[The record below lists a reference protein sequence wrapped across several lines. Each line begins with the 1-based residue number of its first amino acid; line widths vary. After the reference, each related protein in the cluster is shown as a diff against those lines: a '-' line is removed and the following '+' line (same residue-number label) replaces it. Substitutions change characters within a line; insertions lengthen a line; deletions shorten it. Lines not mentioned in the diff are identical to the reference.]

1 MAIKFN
7 EISFDLKDIVLIVGL
22 VVYVMRSEQRQITQF
37 NELKTEIAQIISDN
51 KINEVK
57 VNARFDALISKP
69 SKETSDKISYKPL
82 MIAVCNEYQLKIKR
96 KKLFN
101 FKLV

>member
-1 MAIKFN
+1 MKGYFFFN
-7 EISFDLKDIVLIVGL
+7 FLILSQLLSLLK
-22 VVYVMRSEQRQITQF
+22 SST
-37 NELKTEIAQIISDN
+37 KIISDN

-57 VNARFDALISKP
+57 VNARFDALINKP
-69 SKETSDKISYKPL
+69 SKETSDKSTYKPL
-82 MIAVCNEYQLKIKR
+82 MIAVTNDYQLKIKR